1 MKPKRNPFV
10 RITQAAPVLS
20 AVMVFTL
27 PSAEAATRIKANN
40 TDNLNLTSSWV
51 GGVVPGSLDIATWD
65 STVAGANTVAL
76 GADQSW
82 QGISILNPGG
92 AVTISAGNTLTLG
105 TGGINMSAA
114 TQDLTISSG
123 LTLGAGHQVWN
134 VATGRTLTLNTGT
147 FTRNPGATLV
157 IDQTVNTGTI
167 ATTNITNTN
176 GIVGPWAI
184 VSSSGAAANNSASGY
199 TYATVS
205 GGNLVAYTGATSMTG
220 VGAWGGIPAGGTGTI
235 NYDISSTGTLG
246 ATGLARNVNTIR
258 YTGTG
263 ARQAG
268 NNAGDLLTINGLMNS
283 GTGAFTIGRNGP
295 NIANDFSF
303 GILIGS
309 TNELVLA
316 PMSSDLV
323 LYSFIKDGAGGA
335 GRLTVVGNNT
345 AELAGVNTYT
355 GATTVNSGTLQVSGA
370 GSINNTSGITV
381 NGGKYLHTSSVASNR
396 SITLNNGTLDGTG
409 TVGAVT
415 VADNAAAI
423 VANGN
428 GGSGTLTIGSL
439 TFNGDATIN
448 GTLAGTPAFAITG
461 ALSTTPANGLVT
473 VNLSSGSW
481 ALGQTNVVSFGSFSG
496 SATDFTAGT
505 ISGLNAR
512 QSVGGFVINGSN
524 LAIQINGD
532 APKWTGALSSEWSTD
547 TLANPKNW
555 TLISG
560 GTPTDFITGDN
571 VLFDDSATGTTAV
584 EITDA
589 NVAPATVEFNNSTK
603 NYSIS
608 SAGGFGISAGSLT
621 KNGTGTVTLHTN
633 NTYTGAT
640 TINAG
645 TLRLADPGIGDP
657 NASLTDT
664 AITVA
669 AGATL
674 IEGVNGSING
684 TASLTSAGTVSLDGI
699 NNYTGATNITGGS
712 FTLEDDGGLSASAI
726 SVGAGATFTQVAGGL
741 SGVSGTSSLAVNGG
755 AATLAGTNSYT
766 GLTRVGSGSLTI
778 TATGNVT
785 GAEFRAGDTAA
796 STGTININGGTVGS
810 TFVNIGTVNT
820 GTGVLNMTG
829 GSLTTSG
836 EMWLSS
842 ATGASGT
849 FNLSGGAV
857 TINNWLAVGRGGDN
871 GVLNMSGGTLDV
883 TANNLAIA
891 SFGGNVGTVN
901 LSGGTLTTTN
911 AVFAG
916 EAGTGTLTVS
926 GTGSLVING
935 TAGLRVASA
944 ASGTGIVNLNT
955 GGLITTQLV
964 TSAGNATFNFN
975 GGTLQAGASTTTFF
989 EGLTQAAIRENGGT
1003 VNSNGFDITIGQA
1016 LQHAGS
1022 SATDGGLTKTG
1033 AGTLTLSN
1041 AANTYNGTTLVSQGT
1056 LATAATGV
1064 FGIGNVTVANVAGA
1078 TLLLGNNTSIADTA
1092 TLLFG
1097 GNSTINLNFTAGD
1110 VNAEVVGAI
1119 TNGTISIGAGTYDA
1133 SELNA
1138 FFGGSSF
1145 IGTGALQV
1153 VPEPSVALLGGL
1165 GVLGLLRRRRTA

>member
-1 MKPKRNPFV
+1 MKPKKIPFV
-10 RITQAAPVLS
+10 RITHAAPMFGA
-20 AVMVFTL
+20 AVMVFNV

-51 GGVVPGSLDIATWD
+51 GGVVPGTLDVATWD
-65 STVAGANTVAL
+65 STVTGANTVAL
-76 GADQSW
+76 GADSSW
-82 QGISILNPGG
+82 RGISILNPGG

-105 TGGINMSAA
+105 TDGINMSAA

-123 LTLGAGHQVWN
+123 FTLAQGGQTWDIAS
-134 VATGRTLTLNTGT
+134 GRTLTLNTGT
-147 FTRNPGATLV
+147 FTRNAGAALNLPGAG
-157 IDQTVNTGTI
+157 TVSASMTGL
-167 ATTNITNTN
+167 TNTN
-176 GIVGPWAI
+176 GILGPWAT
-184 VSSSGAAANNSASGY
+184 VGTSTNAR
-199 TYATVS
+199 YATLSAGNIIGFTGGTAVAAFGWPS
-205 GGNLVAYTGATSMTG
+205 GNNNTFNYDVAGVQGNLGVNRQANTARYTGA
-220 VGAWGGIPAGGTGTI
+220 AGTQ
-235 NYDISSTGTLG
+235 NW
-246 ATGLARNVNTIR
+246 
-258 YTGTG
+258 
-263 ARQAG
+263 G
-268 NNAGDLLTINGLMNS
+268 NNTTTTITLNGLMNAGTGTLTFAEAGGTSQGQLAIGTNNNNELVLSAAAADLIIAIPIINTGATAGSVLITGPGTVTFNGAGGVSTYTGSTTVASGTLLVS
-283 GTGAFTIGRNGP
+283 GTGAI
-295 NIANDFSF
+295 
-303 GILIGS
+303 
-309 TNELVLA
+309 
-316 PMSSDLV
+316 
-323 LYSFIKDGAGGA
+323 
-335 GRLTVVGNNT
+335 
-345 AELAGVNTYT
+345 
-355 GATTVNSGTLQVSGA
+355 
-370 GSINNTSGITV
+370 NTSSGLVV
-381 NGGKYLHTSSVASNR
+381 NGASAKYIHTSSVASTVP
-396 SITLNNGTLDGTG
+396 ITLTRGTLDGTG
-409 TVGAVT
+409 TVGT
-415 VADNAAAI
+415 VNVGDGTGGI
-423 VANGN
+423 LANGN

-439 TFNGDATIN
+439 NFAGDATIN
-448 GTLAGTPAFAITG
+448 GTLGGTPAFAITG

-481 ALGQTNVVSFGSFSG
+481 ALGQTNVISFGSFSG
-496 SATDFTAGT
+496 SASDFTAGT

-532 APKWTGALSSEWSTD
+532 APKWTGALSGEWSTD

-555 TLISG
+555 VLISG

-584 EITDA
+584 DITDA
-589 NVAPATVEFNNSTK
+589 NVAPSTVEFNNSSK

-608 SAGGFGISAGSLT
+608 SSGGFGISAGSLT
-621 KNGTGTVTLHTN
+621 KNGTGTVTLNTN

-645 TLRLADPGIGDP
+645 TLRLAGPDGSDPS
-657 NASLTDT
+657 ASLTGT

-669 AGATL
+669 AAGTF
-674 IEGVNGSING
+674 IEGFNGSISG
-684 TASLTSAGTVSLDGI
+684 AASLTSAGTVSLDGI
-699 NNYTGATNITGGS
+699 NNYTGATNITGGT
-712 FTLEDDGGLSASAI
+712 FTLEDDGIMAGTAI
-726 SVGAGATFTQVAGGL
+726 TVGTGATFNQLGGS
-741 SGVSGTSSLAVNGG
+741 SGGITGGSSLAVTGG
-755 AATLAGTNSYT
+755 NATLSGTNNNYT
-766 GLTRVGSGSLTI
+766 GLTRVGGGSLTI
-778 TATGNVT
+778 AATGSVT

-796 STGTININGGTVGS
+796 STGTININGGTISS

-842 ATGASGT
+842 ANGASGT

-857 TINNWLAVGRGGDN
+857 TINNWLAVGRGGNN

-883 TANNLAIA
+883 TAANLAIA
-891 SFGGNVGTVN
+891 SFAGNVGTVN

-935 TAGLRVASA
+935 TGGLRVASA
-944 ASGTGIVNLNT
+944 AAGTGIVNLNA

-975 GGTLQAGASTTTFF
+975 GGTLRAGAASTTFF
-989 EGLTQAAIRENGGT
+989 QGLTQANVMENGAT
-1003 VNSNGFDITIGQA
+1003 INTNTFDITVAQA
-1016 LQHAGS
+1016 LLHAGS
-1022 SATDGGLTKTG
+1022 SATDGGLNKTG
-1033 AGTLTLSN
+1033 TGTLTLSN

-1078 TLLLGNNTSIADTA
+1078 TLVLGNNASIANTA

-1097 GNSTINLNFTAGD
+1097 ANSTVNLNFTAGD
-1110 VNAEVVGAI
+1110 ANAEVVGAI
-1119 TNGTISIGAGTYDA
+1119 TNGTLSIGAGTYDA

-1145 IGTGALQV
+1145 IGTGALQI